1 MLCLS
6 QIIVQRTLFYSTT
19 SVVFFSALA
28 LQDLLDMETVDEIE
42 WSSCSENE
50 DSGRDDDDDMMF
62 D

>member
-1 MLCLS
+1 
-6 QIIVQRTLFYSTT
+6 
-19 SVVFFSALA
+19 VFFSALA